1 MKKKIKIIMADDHKM
16 FVQGMANILKKES
29 DFDIAGIFTGSKQV
43 LDYLRQHKV
52 DLLITDMNMP
62 GMDGLGLIQ
71 ELKKISVPIKII
83 VLSMYDDEEIF
94 RNCVKQGV
102 SAYVLKNADPEELV
116 FTIHEVMEDRHIM
129 DFQHVLYQAEDN
141 PFDHLDGYALKFR
154 LSKREF
160 EILRFIAK
168 GKTNKEIAEFLH
180 LSVHTVETHR
190 KHIHSKL
197 NVSTSAELI
206 KKAIDM
212 GLG

>member
-1 MKKKIKIIMADDHKM
+1 MADDHKM
-16 FVQGMANILKKES
+16 FAQGMANILKREA
-29 DFDIAGIFTGSKQV
+29 DFDIVGIFTNGKQV
-43 LDYLRQHKV
+43 LAHLQLQKA

-62 GMDGLGLIQ
+62 GMDGIGLIQ
-71 ELKKISVPIKII
+71 ELKKQKAKIKII

-94 RNCVKQGV
+94 KKCVKQGV
-102 SAYVLKNADPEELV
+102 DAYVLKNADPDELV
-116 FTIHEVMEDRHIM
+116 FTIREVMEKRHIM
-129 DFQHVLYQAEDN
+129 NFDHVLYQAEDN
-141 PFDHLDGYALKFR
+141 PFDHLDTYALKFK

-160 EILRFIAK
+160 EILKYIAT
-168 GKTNKEIAEFLH
+168 GKTNKEVADTLH

-190 KHIHSKL
+190 KHIHTKL

>member
-1 MKKKIKIIMADDHKM
+1 MTKIIMADDHKM
-16 FVQGMANILKKES
+16 FAQGMANILKREP
-29 DFDIAGIFTGSKQV
+29 DFEIVGIFSNGKQV
-43 LDYLRQHKV
+43 LSYLQRQEA

-62 GMDGLGLIQ
+62 GMDGIGLIQ
-71 ELKKISVPIKII
+71 ELKKRKIKIKII
-83 VLSMYDDEEIF
+83 VLSMYDGEEIF
-94 RNCVKQGV
+94 KNCVKQGI

-116 FTIHEVMEDRHIM
+116 YTIHEVIEKRHII

-141 PFDHLDGYALKFR
+141 PFDHLDTYALKFK

-160 EILRFIAK
+160 EILSYIAK
-168 GKTNKEIAEFLH
+168 GKTNKEISEILH

-190 KHIHSKL
+190 KHIHAKL
-197 NVSTSAELI
+197 NVSSSAELI